1 MKGIGWRVLLVI
13 AAVFVIGTLAS
24 VAQWVLQGREIT
36 RVVQSIALQF
46 PQGMSAADAEQIAG
60 ARYPQHTIYSAAE
73 CERWSHSVPPYTPR
87 GGPCLFGIIRVATTW
102 WGFQSAVMFR
112 LIFDPDSRLVQSWA
126 EPVYTFL

>member
-1 MKGIGWRVLLVI
+1 MKGIRRHVLL
-13 AAVFVIGTLAS
+13 AVATVLAIGTLAS
-24 VAQWVLQGREIT
+24 VTQWMLQGRDVA
-36 RVVQSIALQF
+36 RVVKSIALQF
-46 PQGMSAADAEQIAG
+46 PQGISVADAEQIAG
-60 ARYPQHTIYSAAE
+60 ARYPEHTTYSAAE

-102 WGFQSAVMFR
+102 WGFESAVMFR